1 MLLFTLQKDTPQE
14 DAPQEDVP
22 LEDTPLEDTPL
33 IGRVNMRRTKET
45 NRQFVKQLN
54 EL

>member
-14 DAPQEDVP
+14 DAPQEDV
-22 LEDTPLEDTPL
+22 PLEDTPL